1 MTLQTISYL
10 EQQKII
16 PQSGQIILGHQT
28 DDQIVVYQAYNN
40 QIAEYATVNQKLGGS
55 HFSYNRMSWIK
66 PNFLWMMYRCGWAE
80 KENQENVIAIWI
92 RKADFDIIL
101 ENATYSSFQES
112 IYQSR
117 ENWKNELAQ
126 KSVRL
131 QWDPDH
137 DPLGNKQERRAIQ
150 LGLKGD
156 ILKSFGEKMIQ
167 KIENVTDFVKAQKKI
182 VDKKDIGNLI
192 VPTENVYI
200 TTNQRLNQ
208 KLGIG

>member
-101 ENATYSSFQES
+101 ENAAYSSFQES

-156 ILKSFGEKMIQ
+156 ILKAFGEKMIQ